1 LYFVEVSPVLR
12 FEWSALGRPY
22 HAARVRFAPRARDSE
37 LHTHAD
43 FHELMGVLAGTGE
56 HLLETGTSALAAGDV
71 VLVRPR
77 DRHAIRGAGPDGLE
91 FINVAF
97 PSSAWQG
104 FLNLT
109 RTNPSGSWDA
119 AKNPVVFQPRDPAAV
134 AKVFE
139 RALQNFADE
148 PGHFDLMRFWIDLL
162 PQVSPEELPAR
173 ATGSHA
179 PDWLARA
186 CAAMRAEENLRGG
199 VPRLLDLAGVSP
211 AHLSRTLRAAYGM
224 TPTDFVTDLR
234 LEHAASLLAA
244 TSAPIAE
251 IATRCGFS
259 SQSYFTR
266 CFTAAHAVSPRT
278 FRHQSQRAFVP

>member
-1 LYFVEVSPVLR
+1 MSQVLR
-12 FEWSALGRPY
+12 FERWALGRPY

-37 LHTHAD
+37 LHAHAD
-43 FHELMGVLAGTGE
+43 FHEFMGVLAGSGE
-56 HLLETGTSALAAGDV
+56 HLLETGTLPLAAGDV

-77 DRHAIRGAGPDGLE
+77 DRHAIRGSAPDGLE

-109 RTNPSGSWDA
+109 RTNPTGSWDA
-119 AKNPVVFQPRDPAAV
+119 AKHPVVFRARDAV
-134 AKVFE
+134 AVGEIFGS
-139 RALQNFADE
+139 ALQCFADE
-148 PGHFDLMRFWIDLL
+148 PEHFDLMRFWIDLL
-162 PQVSPEELPAR
+162 PQVSPEELQAR
-173 ATGSHA
+173 ASGSPA

-199 VPRLLDLAGVSP
+199 VPRLLVLAGVSP

-224 TPTDFVTDLR
+224 TPTDFVADLR
-234 LEHAASLLAA
+234 LEQAASLLAA
-244 TSAPIAE
+244 TSATIAE
-251 IATRCGFS
+251 IAARCGFS

-266 CFTAAHAVSPRT
+266 RFTAAHDVSPRA